1 MREYLF
7 KGKKINNMEWV
18 CGFYVNSPALPFSDS
33 KHFIVEFTGIE
44 SGEPI
49 FDWHEVIPETV
60 CQYIGIK
67 DKVGQMIFENSIM
80 KGKFGTG
87 IGCKSTKYKE
97 FNFSITYHGHS
108 PEFHLN
114 MPEGYGRYRF
124 CPYLTDCIV
133 IGNLFD
139 HKELLQSP

>member
-1 MREYLF
+1 MREILF
-7 KGKKINNMEWV
+7 KGKLIDRSDWVTGFLVIDKDGTAWIVNNHGASYTW
-18 CGFYVNSPALPFSDS
+18 D
-33 KHFIVEFTGIE
+33 
-44 SGEPI
+44 
-49 FDWHEVIPETV
+49 EVIPETV

-67 DKVGQMIFENSIM
+67 DTVGQMIFENSIM

-97 FNFSITYHGHS
+97 FNFSVTYHGHS

-114 MPEGYGRYRF
+114 MPKNYGRYRF
-124 CPYLTDCIV
+124 LPYLTECIV

-139 HKELLQSP
+139 HKELLQSL